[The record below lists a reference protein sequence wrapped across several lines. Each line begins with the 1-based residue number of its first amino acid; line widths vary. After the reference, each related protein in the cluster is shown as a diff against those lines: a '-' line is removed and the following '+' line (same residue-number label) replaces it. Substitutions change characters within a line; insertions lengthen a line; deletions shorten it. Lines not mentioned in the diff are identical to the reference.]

1 MDKAE
6 AKELIKAINGFTK
19 IQQEHNKVIDKLV
32 NSIKEN
38 TDATKEIK
46 TRLLTLSTSIDGLKF
61 SQPNVQL
68 KQ

>member
-19 IQQEHNKVIDKLV
+19 TQQDHNKILDKLV

-46 TRLLTLSTSIDGLKF
+46 TRLLTLSTSIDGVKF

>member
-19 IQQEHNKVIDKLV
+19 TQQDHNKILDKLV

>member
-6 AKELIKAINGFTK
+6 AKELIKAINSFTK

>member
-19 IQQEHNKVIDKLV
+19 TQQDHNKILDKLV

-68 KQ
+68 K

>member
-6 AKELIKAINGFTK
+6 AKELIKAINAFTK

>member
-32 NSIKEN
+32 NRIKEN

>member
-38 TDATKEIK
+38 TDVTKEIK
-46 TRLLTLSTSIDGLKF
+46 SRLLTLSTSIDGLKF

>member
-19 IQQEHNKVIDKLV
+19 IQQEHNKVIDKLI

-46 TRLLTLSTSIDGLKF
+46 SRLLTLSTSIDGLKF

>member
-19 IQQEHNKVIDKLV
+19 IQQEHNKVIDKLA

>member
-46 TRLLTLSTSIDGLKF
+46 TRLLTLSTSIEGLKF

>member
-1 MDKAE
+1 MDKTE

-46 TRLLTLSTSIDGLKF
+46 SRLLTLSTSIDGLKF

>member
-32 NSIKEN
+32 NRIKEN

-61 SQPNVQL
+61 SHPNVQL

>member
-38 TDATKEIK
+38 TNATKEIK

>member
-19 IQQEHNKVIDKLV
+19 IQQEHNKVIDKWV
-32 NSIKEN
+32 NRIKEN